1 MKKLRIKQ
9 IFTILF
15 SFFFTHTLLAGQ
27 IYKWVDD
34 NGQTHFGTQPPAE
47 QKKQVVGKS
56 NQTPILHSHDTKKST
71 APVEQ
76 LLVGHWK
83 GTRLGKEVDIVFSKK
98 GNFIESIAHKRKG
111 YTTIHRR
118 SYGGHWTR
126 YKRRLTFKVTFEDQG
141 AEFIPAMSDATIVG
155 HENGKFM
162 LVWDDDT
169 EILTKQYRKSMPA
182 FPKELR

>member
-1 MKKLRIKQ
+1 MRKLCTQK
-9 IFTILF
+9 ILPIVF
-15 SFFFTHTLLAGQ
+15 SFFFSHTLLAGK

-34 NGQTHFGTQPPAE
+34 SGQTHFGTQPPAE
-47 QKKQVVGKS
+47 QKKKIVGTS
-56 NQTPILHSHDTKKST
+56 NQTPVLRSNNTKKST

-83 GTRLGKEVDIVFSKK
+83 GTRLGKEIDIVFSKK

-111 YTTIHRR
+111 YTTVHRR

-141 AEFIPAMSDATIVG
+141 AEFISPMSEATIID

-169 EILTKQYRKSMPA
+169 EVLTKQFRKSMPA